1 MAAKKAAKKAV
12 EEVSWT
18 DYFASIVAVCP
29 WSKKYWAQQRIDI
42 VDWTGEILALDDYVA
57 RIYKHPTASARQLK
71 KMINLFNDEREDEEW
86 LYSHPQYGG
95 HSTPIGVLI
104 QQDYALLNSI
114 RSSMRNHNK

>member
-1 MAAKKAAKKAV
+1 VAKEAV
-12 EEVSWT
+12 EEVNWT
-18 DYFASIVAVCP
+18 EYFASIVGVCP
-29 WSKKYWAQQRIDI
+29 WSKKYWSQQRIDI

-57 RIYKHPTASARQLK
+57 RVYKHPLASARQLK
-71 KMINLFNDEREDEEW
+71 KMMNLFNEQREDEEW